1 MFVDEVT
8 IEVRAGHGGRGAL
21 SFLRLKYMPK
31 GGPDGGNGGKGAD
44 VVLVADPHVRTLVD
58 FRFRPLHRAGNG
70 EPGRGNNRF
79 GAAAEDLVLRVPP
92 GTLVRDADTGE
103 ALADLVAAGDRFIAA
118 KGGRGGLGNAMFVS
132 SVNQAPTKWQPGEA
146 GEERRLLLE
155 LKLLADVGIVGF
167 PNAGKSTL
175 IAAISSARPKIA
187 DYPFTTLTPHLGVV
201 RLEEGESFVVADV
214 PGLIPG
220 AAQGAG
226 LGVRFLKHLART
238 RLLVHLVDL
247 SPETGRDP
255 VEDVRAIDAE
265 LAEYGGGLAGKPRL
279 LVANKVDIPEAAP
292 ALERL
297 RRHAA
302 RRRLPFLAVS
312 AATRR
317 GLRELVGAMAR
328 ELGRE
333 GRGASEEAAT
343 PPARARRRR
352 RARA

>member
-8 IEVRAGHGGRGAL
+8 IDVRAGHGGRGAL
-21 SFLRLKYMPK
+21 SFLRLKFIPK

-44 VVLVADPHVRTLVD
+44 ITLVADPHVRTLVD
-58 FRFRPLHRAGNG
+58 FRFRPLHRGGDGDA
-70 EPGRGNNRF
+70 GRGKNQS
-79 GAAAEDLVLRVPP
+79 GAAGKDLVLSVPP
-92 GTLVRDADTGE
+92 GTLVRDAETGE
-103 ALADLVAAGDRFIAA
+103 ALADLVHPGDQFLAAR
-118 KGGRGGLGNAMFVS
+118 GGRGGLGNAMFAS
-132 SVNQAPTKWQPGEA
+132 AVNQAPRKTQPGEE
-146 GEERRLLLE
+146 GEQRRLLLE

-201 RLEEGESFVVADV
+201 RLEAGESFVVADV

-220 AAQGAG
+220 ASDGAG
-226 LGVRFLKHLART
+226 LGIRFLKHLART

-265 LAEYGGGLAGKPRL
+265 LAAYGGGLEKKPRI
-279 LVANKVDIPEAAP
+279 LVANKTDITESGP

-302 RRRLPFLAVS
+302 RRRLPFLAIS
-312 AATRR
+312 AATRH
-317 GLRELVGAMAR
+317 GLRELVGALALALQRADRAEADAAR
-328 ELGRE
+328 P
-333 GRGASEEAAT
+333 S
-343 PPARARRRR
+343 ARRGPRR
-352 RARA
+352 PVRP